1 MLLWLYIMTPATI
14 KFKRASTAQRLNP
27 TAAHLGTDV
36 FLLSFQW
43 IDDWLYNNP
52 QPLSLLIQYCQY
64 SVLSVVRSFTS
75 PNRFTFATVLQL
87 RFYLPQWLAASI
99 ANQLGWPELTLARK
113 WKSEGLDTCS
123 ALLASLVR
131 RPFSNAWH
139 RQPAF
144 GCRIMCVRN
153 QGQGDYNSCL
163 ICLRPCKSFSTGR
176 IACMC
181 RGAVPVLSF
190 CSMAEP
196 ANRFNIAPG

>member
-1 MLLWLYIMTPATI
+1 MDWWL
-14 KFKRASTAQRLNP
+14 
-27 TAAHLGTDV
+27 AA
-36 FLLSFQW
+36 
-43 IDDWLYNNP
+43 YNNP

-113 WKSEGLDTCS
+113 WKSEGLDTRS